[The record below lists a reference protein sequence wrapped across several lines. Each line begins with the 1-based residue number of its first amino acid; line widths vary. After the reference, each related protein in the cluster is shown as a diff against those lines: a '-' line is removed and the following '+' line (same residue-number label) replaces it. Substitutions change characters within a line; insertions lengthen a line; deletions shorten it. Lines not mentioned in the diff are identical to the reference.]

1 MINNQTF
8 LIDRILKRL
17 QMYHNYQILFF
28 IADREKAIALCNELS
43 EYYNKI
49 STSLIDEIQEYT
61 AKNSNLYFVI
71 HFNNGGTIT
80 IAKPTAKSMQI
91 ESNVIMYDNRIDESK
106 IAGAVENIQVY
117 YITKVL
123 PIVEKKPYCFVTDTE

>member
-1 MINNQTF
+1 M
-8 LIDRILKRL
+8 
-17 QMYHNYQILFF
+17 
-28 IADREKAIALCNELS
+28 ADREKAIALCNELS

-71 HFNNGGTIT
+71 RFTNGGTIT
-80 IAKPTAKSMQI
+80 IAKPTSKSMQI
-91 ESNVIMYDNRIDESK
+91 ESNVIMYDNRIDESE
-106 IAGAVENIQVY
+106 ITGAVENIQVY

-123 PIVEKKPYCFVTDTE
+123 PIVEKNPYRFVTDTE